1 MYTHTHGCTSFIT
14 YIQQMLVFLPSFLTA
29 TVYNPLS
36 TVNKSFTLQTND
48 PVAQYAHTH
57 ILIHTMH
64 IVSIVT
70 SSVLFFIIFVVSIH
84 CKIPNKNNKIE
95 IYLNEIYVIL

>member
-36 TVNKSFTLQTND
+36 TVNKSFTLQAT
-48 PVAQYAHTH
+48 PSPSMLKHTYTQTH
-57 ILIHTMH
+57 NAYCIYSYIQCA
-64 IVSIVT
+64 
-70 SSVLFFIIFVVSIH
+70 LFYSFRRFNTLQDS
-84 CKIPNKNNKIE
+84 KQK
-95 IYLNEIYVIL
+95 

>member
-36 TVNKSFTLQTND
+36 TVNKSFTLQTDD
-48 PVAQYAHTH
+48 PIAQYAQTHT
-57 ILIHTMH
+57 HTMH

-70 SSVLFFIIFVVSIH
+70 SSVLFFYSFRRFNTLQDS
-84 CKIPNKNNKIE
+84 KQK
-95 IYLNEIYVIL
+95 